1 MGIRKVL
8 VVDDEPDIRRVIAL
22 SLAHF
27 AGWQVVQAAS
37 GEEALAL
44 AGAEQPDVVLLD
56 VTMPGMDGRQTLAA
70 LRADPRTANIPV
82 VFATARVRP
91 NDVDEWRTL
100 GARGHI
106 AKPFDPTTIARQIS
120 ALVGVK

>member
-27 AGWQVVQAAS
+27 AGWEVVQAAS
-37 GEEALAL
+37 GPEALAL
-44 AGAEQPDVVLLD
+44 AVAERPDVVLLD

-70 LRADPRTANIPV
+70 LRADPSTATIPV

-91 NDVDEWRTL
+91 NDVEEWIAL
-100 GARGHI
+100 GARGHLT
-106 AKPFDPTTIARQIS
+106 KPFDPTTIAAEIARI
-120 ALVGVK
+120 VGAV